1 MLELWHIEKKI
12 ALWGAINI
20 SCGGH
25 CVLDY
30 KTVLDSVESHRVQ
43 SSRGRNANGPNKQ
56 LKLQCSSAAAQQ
68 CDSAAVVESSV
79 PFIWC

>member
-12 ALWGAINI
+12 ALWGTINI

-30 KTVLDSVESHRVQ
+30 KTAFESHRVQ
-43 SSRGRNANGPNKQ
+43 SSRGRNANGPNEQ
-56 LKLQCSSAAAQQ
+56 LKLQCDSATVRLSSSAA
-68 CDSAAVVESSV
+68 VR
-79 PFIWC
+79 